1 MYSFDDLAAKFG
13 VSVKTIRRRM
23 NENGIKPVDKDGKTL
38 LFDDHALAVL
48 QDAIQTKWSKH
59 DSVINAGVANIKK
72 SSNTPAESVQV
83 QEGLEQLDK
92 STHTLAG
99 DEYVKAIA
107 NQVTEMLKS
116 DTSVNKAIS
125 LLTVAV
131 NRGRVIDQQHD
142 EMVNEI
148 RRLNDKVDSLYDRLL
163 HNMRNFNYR
172 KMAKINAEEFM
183 KMISK
188 QQNKSNGQIS
198 KQTKKKDKGDD
209 RSQGQGATSPLSIN
223 G

>member
-1 MYSFDDLAAKFG
+1 MHSFDDLAAKFG
-13 VSVKTIRRRM
+13 VSVKTIRWRM

-48 QDAIQTKWSKH
+48 QDVIQTKRSKH
-59 DSVINAGVANIKK
+59 EAVVNAGVANIKK
-72 SSNTPAESVQV
+72 ATNTPSESVQV
-83 QEGLEQLDK
+83 QEGLEQLEN

-99 DEYVKAIA
+99 DEYAKAIA

-131 NRGRVIDQQHD
+131 NRGRIIDQQHD
-142 EMVNEI
+142 ELVAEI
-148 RRLNDKVDSLYDRLL
+148 QRLDDKVDGLYDRLL

-183 KMISK
+183 KMTSK
-188 QQNKSNGQIS
+188 HKGKVSGQAS
-198 KQTKKKDKGDD
+198 KQTKNKKKGSGQDK
-209 RSQGQGATSPLSIN
+209 GQGA
-223 G
+223 

>member
-1 MYSFDDLAAKFG
+1 MHSFDDLAAKFG

-48 QDAIQTKWSKH
+48 QDVIQTKRSKH
-59 DSVINAGVANIKK
+59 EAVVNAGVANINK
-72 SSNTPAESVQV
+72 STNTPAESVQV

-99 DEYVKAIA
+99 DEYAKAIA

-131 NRGRVIDQQHD
+131 NRGRIIDQQHD
-142 EMVNEI
+142 ELVAEI
-148 RRLNDKVDSLYDRLL
+148 RRLDDKVDSLYDRLL

-183 KMISK
+183 KMTSKHKGKVSGQASK
-188 QQNKSNGQIS
+188 QV
-198 KQTKKKDKGDD
+198 KKKEKGGWS
-209 RSQGQGATSPLSIN
+209 R
-223 G
+223 

>member
-1 MYSFDDLAAKFG
+1 MHSFDDLAAKFG

-48 QDAIQTKWSKH
+48 QDVIQTKRSKH
-59 DSVINAGVANIKK
+59 EAVVNAGVANIKK
-72 SSNTPAESVQV
+72 ATNTPSESVQV
-83 QEGLEQLDK
+83 QEGLEQLEN

-99 DEYVKAIA
+99 DEYAKAIA

-131 NRGRVIDQQHD
+131 NRGRIIDQQHD
-142 EMVNEI
+142 ELVAEI

-183 KMISK
+183 KMTSKHKGKVSGQASK
-188 QQNKSNGQIS
+188 QV
-198 KQTKKKDKGDD
+198 KKKEKGGWS
-209 RSQGQGATSPLSIN
+209 R
-223 G
+223 

>member
-1 MYSFDDLAAKFG
+1 MYTVTDLSKKLK

-48 QDAIQTKWSKH
+48 QDVIQTKRSKH
-59 DSVINAGVANIKK
+59 EAVVNAGIANIKK
-72 SSNTPAESVQV
+72 SSNTPAESIQV

-99 DEYVKAIA
+99 DEYAKVIA
-107 NQVTEMLKS
+107 NQVADMLMS
-116 DTSVNKAIS
+116 DASVNKAIN

-131 NRGRVIDQQHD
+131 NRGRIIDQQHD
-142 EMVNEI
+142 ELVAEI
-148 RRLNDKVDSLYDRLL
+148 QRLDDKVDGLYDRLL

-183 KMISK
+183 KMTSKHKGKVSGQASK
-188 QQNKSNGQIS
+188 QV
-198 KQTKKKDKGDD
+198 KKKEKGGGQDK
-209 RSQGQGATSPLSIN
+209 GQGA
-223 G
+223 

>member
-23 NENGIKPVDKDGKTL
+23 NENGIKPADKDGKTL

-48 QDAIQTKWSKH
+48 QDVIQTKRSKH
-59 DSVINAGVANIKK
+59 EAVVNAGLANIKK

-83 QEGLEQLDK
+83 QEGLEQLENA
-92 STHTLAG
+92 THTLAG
-99 DEYVKAIA
+99 DEYAKANA
-107 NQVTEMLKS
+107 NQVADMLMS
-116 DTSVNKAIS
+116 DASVNKAIS

-148 RRLNDKVDSLYDRLL
+148 RRLNDKVDGLYDRLI
-163 HNMRNFNYR
+163 HNMRHFNYR
-172 KMAKINAEEFM
+172 KMAKINAQEFM
-183 KMISK
+183 KVVNK

-209 RSQGQGATSPLSIN
+209 RS
-223 G
+223 

>member
-1 MYSFDDLAAKFG
+1 MHSFDDLAAKFG

-48 QDAIQTKWSKH
+48 QDVIQTKRSKH
-59 DSVINAGVANIKK
+59 EAVVNAGVANINK
-72 SSNTPAESVQV
+72 STNTPAESVQV

-99 DEYVKAIA
+99 DEYAKAIA

-116 DTSVNKAIS
+116 DTSVNKAIG

-131 NRGRVIDQQHD
+131 NRGRIIDQQHD
-142 EMVNEI
+142 ELVAEI
-148 RRLNDKVDSLYDRLL
+148 RRLDDKVDSLYDRLL

-183 KMISK
+183 KMTSKHKGKVSGQASK
-188 QQNKSNGQIS
+188 QV
-198 KQTKKKDKGDD
+198 KKKEKGGWS
-209 RSQGQGATSPLSIN
+209 R
-223 G
+223 

>member
-48 QDAIQTKWSKH
+48 QDVIQTKRSKH
-59 DSVINAGVANIKK
+59 EAVVNAGVANIKK

-99 DEYVKAIA
+99 DEYAKAIA
-107 NQVTEMLKS
+107 NQVAEMLKS

-131 NRGRVIDQQHD
+131 NRGRIIDQQHD
-142 EMVNEI
+142 ELVAEI
-148 RRLNDKVDSLYDRLL
+148 RRLDDKVDSLYDRLL

-188 QQNKSNGQIS
+188 QQDKGNGQAS
-198 KQTKKKDKGDD
+198 KQVKKKEKEGGQDK
-209 RSQGQGATSPLSIN
+209 GQGA
-223 G
+223 

>member
-1 MYSFDDLAAKFG
+1 MHSFDDLAAKFG

-48 QDAIQTKWSKH
+48 QDVIQTKRSKH
-59 DSVINAGVANIKK
+59 EAVVNAGVANIKK
-72 SSNTPAESVQV
+72 ATNTPSESVQV
-83 QEGLEQLDK
+83 QEGLEQLEN

-99 DEYVKAIA
+99 DEYAKAIA

-131 NRGRVIDQQHD
+131 NRGRIIDQQHD
-142 EMVNEI
+142 ELVAEI
-148 RRLNDKVDSLYDRLL
+148 RRLDDKVDGLYDRLL
-163 HNMRNFNYR
+163 HNMRHFNYR
-172 KMAKINAEEFM
+172 KMAQINTQEFL
-183 KMISK
+183 KVVSK
-188 QQNKSNGQIS
+188 QQDKGNGQAS
-198 KQTKKKDKGDD
+198 KQTKKKEKEGGQDK
-209 RSQGQGATSPLSIN
+209 GQGA
-223 G
+223 

>member
-1 MYSFDDLAAKFG
+1 MHSFDDLAAKFG

-48 QDAIQTKWSKH
+48 QDVIQTKRSKH
-59 DSVINAGVANIKK
+59 EAVVNAGVANIKK

-83 QEGLEQLDK
+83 QEGLEQLENA
-92 STHTLAG
+92 THTLAG
-99 DEYVKAIA
+99 DEYAKTIA
-107 NQVTEMLKS
+107 NQVTDILKS
-116 DTSVNKAIS
+116 DASVNKAIS

-183 KMISK
+183 KMTSK
-188 QQNKSNGQIS
+188 QQDKGNGQAS
-198 KQTKKKDKGDD
+198 KQTKNKKKGGGQDK
-209 RSQGQGATSPLSIN
+209 GQGA
-223 G
+223 

>member
-1 MYSFDDLAAKFG
+1 MYSFDDLVAKFG

-48 QDAIQTKWSKH
+48 QDVIQTKQSKH
-59 DSVINAGVANIKK
+59 EAVVNAGLANIKK

-83 QEGLEQLDK
+83 QEGLEQLENA
-92 STHTLAG
+92 THTLAG
-99 DEYVKAIA
+99 DEYAKAIA
-107 NQVTEMLKS
+107 NQVAEMLKS

-131 NRGRVIDQQHD
+131 NRGRIIDQQHD
-142 EMVNEI
+142 ELVAEI
-148 RRLNDKVDSLYDRLL
+148 RRLDDKVDSLYDRLL

-183 KMISK
+183 KMTSKHKGKVSGQASK
-188 QQNKSNGQIS
+188 QV
-198 KQTKKKDKGDD
+198 KKKEKGGWS
-209 RSQGQGATSPLSIN
+209 R
-223 G
+223 

>member
-48 QDAIQTKWSKH
+48 QDVIQTKRSKH
-59 DSVINAGVANIKK
+59 EAVVNAGVANINK
-72 SSNTPAESVQV
+72 STNTPAESVQV

-99 DEYVKAIA
+99 DEYAKAIA

-131 NRGRVIDQQHD
+131 NRGRIIDQQHD
-142 EMVNEI
+142 ELVAEI
-148 RRLNDKVDSLYDRLL
+148 RRLDDKVDSLYDRLL

-188 QQNKSNGQIS
+188 QQDKGNGQAS
-198 KQTKKKDKGDD
+198 KQTKNKKKGSGQDK
-209 RSQGQGATSPLSIN
+209 GQGA
-223 G
+223 

>member
-48 QDAIQTKWSKH
+48 QDVIQTKQSKH
-59 DSVINAGVANIKK
+59 EAVVNAGLANIKK

-83 QEGLEQLDK
+83 QEGLEQLENA
-92 STHTLAG
+92 THTLAG
-99 DEYVKAIA
+99 DEYAKAIA
-107 NQVTEMLKS
+107 NQVAEMLKS

-131 NRGRVIDQQHD
+131 NRGRIIDQQHD
-142 EMVNEI
+142 ELVAEI
-148 RRLNDKVDSLYDRLL
+148 RRLDDKVDSLYDRLL

-183 KMISK
+183 KMTSKHKGKVSGQASK
-188 QQNKSNGQIS
+188 QV
-198 KQTKKKDKGDD
+198 KKKEKGGS
-209 RSQGQGATSPLSIN
+209 R
-223 G
+223 

>member
-1 MYSFDDLAAKFG
+1 MHSFDDLAAKFG

-48 QDAIQTKWSKH
+48 QDVIQTKRSKH
-59 DSVINAGVANIKK
+59 EAVVNAGVANINK
-72 SSNTPAESVQV
+72 STNTPAESVQV
-83 QEGLEQLDK
+83 QEGLEQLENA
-92 STHTLAG
+92 THTLAG
-99 DEYVKAIA
+99 DEYAKAIA

-131 NRGRVIDQQHD
+131 NRGRIIDQQHD
-142 EMVNEI
+142 ELVAEI
-148 RRLNDKVDSLYDRLL
+148 RRLDDKVDSLYDRLL
-163 HNMRNFNYR
+163 HNIRNFNYR

-183 KMISK
+183 KMTSKHKGKVSGQASK
-188 QQNKSNGQIS
+188 QV
-198 KQTKKKDKGDD
+198 KKKEKEGGQDK
-209 RSQGQGATSPLSIN
+209 GQGA
-223 G
+223 

>member
-1 MYSFDDLAAKFG
+1 MHSFDDLAAKFG

-48 QDAIQTKWSKH
+48 QDVIQTKRSKH
-59 DSVINAGVANIKK
+59 EAVVNAGVANIKK
-72 SSNTPAESVQV
+72 ATNTPSESVQV
-83 QEGLEQLDK
+83 QEGLEQLEN

-99 DEYVKAIA
+99 DEYAKAIA

-131 NRGRVIDQQHD
+131 NRGRIIDQQHD
-142 EMVNEI
+142 ELVAEI
-148 RRLNDKVDSLYDRLL
+148 RRLDDKVDSLYDRLL

-183 KMISK
+183 KMTSKHKGKVSGQASK
-188 QQNKSNGQIS
+188 QV
-198 KQTKKKDKGDD
+198 KKKEKGGWS
-209 RSQGQGATSPLSIN
+209 R
-223 G
+223 

>member
-48 QDAIQTKWSKH
+48 QDVIQTKRSKH
-59 DSVINAGVANIKK
+59 EAVVNAGVANIKK
-72 SSNTPAESVQV
+72 ATNTPSESVQV
-83 QEGLEQLDK
+83 QEGLEQLEN

-99 DEYVKAIA
+99 DEYAKAIA
-107 NQVTEMLKS
+107 NQVAEMLKS

-131 NRGRVIDQQHD
+131 NRGRIIDQQHD
-142 EMVNEI
+142 ELVVEI
-148 RRLNDKVDSLYDRLL
+148 RRLDDKVDSLYDRLL

-188 QQNKSNGQIS
+188 QQDKGNGQAS
-198 KQTKKKDKGDD
+198 KQTKNKKKGSGQDK
-209 RSQGQGATSPLSIN
+209 GQGA
-223 G
+223 

>member
-23 NENGIKPVDKDGKTL
+23 NENGIKPVEKDGKTL

-48 QDAIQTKWSKH
+48 QDVIQTKRSKH
-59 DSVINAGVANIKK
+59 EAVVNAGVANIKK
-72 SSNTPAESVQV
+72 ATNTPSESVQV
-83 QEGLEQLDK
+83 QEGLEQLEN

-99 DEYVKAIA
+99 DEYAKAIA

-131 NRGRVIDQQHD
+131 NRGRIIDQQHD
-142 EMVNEI
+142 ELVAEI
-148 RRLNDKVDSLYDRLL
+148 RRLDDKVDSIYDRLL

-183 KMISK
+183 KMTSK
-188 QQNKSNGQIS
+188 REGKVNGQ
-198 KQTKKKDKGDD
+198 KQVKTKEKGSD
-209 RSQGQGATSPLSIN
+209 RNYGQGA
-223 G
+223 

>member
-1 MYSFDDLAAKFG
+1 MHSFDDLAAKFG

-48 QDAIQTKWSKH
+48 QDVIQTKRSKH
-59 DSVINAGVANIKK
+59 EAVVNAGVANINK
-72 SSNTPAESVQV
+72 STNTPAESVQV

-99 DEYVKAIA
+99 DEYAKAIA

-131 NRGRVIDQQHD
+131 NRGRIIDQQHD
-142 EMVNEI
+142 ELVAEI
-148 RRLNDKVDSLYDRLL
+148 RRLDDKVDSLYDRLL

-183 KMISK
+183 KMTSK
-188 QQNKSNGQIS
+188 REGKVNGQ
-198 KQTKKKDKGDD
+198 KQVKTKEKGSD
-209 RSQGQGATSPLSIN
+209 RN
-223 G
+223 

>member
-1 MYSFDDLAAKFG
+1 MHSFDDLAAKFG

-48 QDAIQTKWSKH
+48 QDVIQTKRSKH
-59 DSVINAGVANIKK
+59 EAVVNAGVANINK
-72 SSNTPAESVQV
+72 STNTPAESVQV

-99 DEYVKAIA
+99 DEYAKAIA
-107 NQVTEMLKS
+107 NQVAEMLKS

-131 NRGRVIDQQHD
+131 NRGRIIDQQHD
-142 EMVNEI
+142 ELVAEI

-183 KMISK
+183 KMTSKHKGKVSGQASK
-188 QQNKSNGQIS
+188 QV
-198 KQTKKKDKGDD
+198 KKKEKGGWS
-209 RSQGQGATSPLSIN
+209 R
-223 G
+223 

>member
-1 MYSFDDLAAKFG
+1 MHSFDDLAAKFG

-48 QDAIQTKWSKH
+48 QDVIQTKRSKH
-59 DSVINAGVANIKK
+59 EAVVNAGVANINK
-72 SSNTPAESVQV
+72 STNTPAESVQV
-83 QEGLEQLDK
+83 QERLEQLDK

-99 DEYVKAIA
+99 DEYAKAIA

-131 NRGRVIDQQHD
+131 NRGRIIDQQHD
-142 EMVNEI
+142 ELVAEI
-148 RRLNDKVDSLYDRLL
+148 RRLDDKVDSLYDRLL

-183 KMISK
+183 KMTSK
-188 QQNKSNGQIS
+188 QQDKGNGQAS
-198 KQTKKKDKGDD
+198 KQVKKKEKGSDRDK
-209 RSQGQGATSPLSIN
+209 GQGA
-223 G
+223 

>member
-1 MYSFDDLAAKFG
+1 MYTVTDLSKKLK
-13 VSVKTIRRRM
+13 VSVKTVRRHLK
-23 NENGIKPVDKDGKTL
+23 NNGIQPVDKDGKTSL
-38 LFDDHALAVL
+38 YDDHALAVL
-48 QDAIQTKWSKH
+48 QDAIQTKRSKH
-59 DSVINAGVANIKK
+59 EAVVNAGVANINK
-72 SSNTPAESVQV
+72 STNTPAESVQV

-99 DEYVKAIA
+99 DEYAKAIA

-131 NRGRVIDQQHD
+131 NRGRIIDQQHD

-148 RRLNDKVDSLYDRLL
+148 RRLNDKVDHLYDRLI
-163 HNMRNFNYR
+163 HNMRHFNYR

-188 QQNKSNGQIS
+188 QQDKGNGQAS
-198 KQTKKKDKGDD
+198 KQTKNKKKGGGQDK
-209 RSQGQGATSPLSIN
+209 GQGA
-223 G
+223 

>member
-1 MYSFDDLAAKFG
+1 MHSFDDLAAKFG

-48 QDAIQTKWSKH
+48 QDVIQTKRSKH
-59 DSVINAGVANIKK
+59 EAVVNAGVANIKK
-72 SSNTPAESVQV
+72 ATNTPSESVQV
-83 QEGLEQLDK
+83 QEGLEQLEN

-99 DEYVKAIA
+99 DEYAKAIA
-107 NQVTEMLKS
+107 NQVAEMLKS

-131 NRGRVIDQQHD
+131 NRGRIIDQQHD

-148 RRLNDKVDSLYDRLL
+148 RRLNDKVDHLYDRLI
-163 HNMRNFNYR
+163 HNMRHFNYR

-183 KMISK
+183 KMTSKHKGKVSGQASK
-188 QQNKSNGQIS
+188 QV
-198 KQTKKKDKGDD
+198 KKKEKGGGQDK
-209 RSQGQGATSPLSIN
+209 GQGA
-223 G
+223 

>member
-23 NENGIKPVDKDGKTL
+23 NENGIKPADKDGKTL

-48 QDAIQTKWSKH
+48 QDVIQTKRSKH
-59 DSVINAGVANIKK
+59 EAVVNAGLANIKK

-83 QEGLEQLDK
+83 QEGLEQLENA
-92 STHTLAG
+92 THTLAG
-99 DEYVKAIA
+99 DEYAKAIA

-131 NRGRVIDQQHD
+131 NRGRIIDQQHD
-142 EMVNEI
+142 ELVAEI
-148 RRLNDKVDSLYDRLL
+148 RRLDDKVDSLYDRLL

-183 KMISK
+183 KMTSK
-188 QQNKSNGQIS
+188 QQDKGNGQAS
-198 KQTKKKDKGDD
+198 KQTKNKKKGSGQDK
-209 RSQGQGATSPLSIN
+209 GQGA
-223 G
+223 

>member
-1 MYSFDDLAAKFG
+1 MHSFDDLAAKFG

-48 QDAIQTKWSKH
+48 QDVIQTKRSKH
-59 DSVINAGVANIKK
+59 EAVVNAGVANINK
-72 SSNTPAESVQV
+72 STNTPAESVQV
-83 QEGLEQLDK
+83 QEGLEQLENA
-92 STHTLAG
+92 THTLAG
-99 DEYVKAIA
+99 DEYAKAIA

-131 NRGRVIDQQHD
+131 NRGRIIDQQHD
-142 EMVNEI
+142 ELVAEI
-148 RRLNDKVDSLYDRLL
+148 RRLDDKVDSLYDRLL

-183 KMISK
+183 KMTSK
-188 QQNKSNGQIS
+188 QQDKGNGQAS
-198 KQTKKKDKGDD
+198 KQTKNKKKGSGQDK
-209 RSQGQGATSPLSIN
+209 GQGA
-223 G
+223 

>member
-1 MYSFDDLAAKFG
+1 MHSFDDLAAKFG

-48 QDAIQTKWSKH
+48 QDVIQTKRSKH
-59 DSVINAGVANIKK
+59 EAVVNAGVANINK
-72 SSNTPAESVQV
+72 STNTPAESVQV
-83 QEGLEQLDK
+83 QEGLEQLENA
-92 STHTLAG
+92 THTLAG
-99 DEYVKAIA
+99 DEYAKAIA

-131 NRGRVIDQQHD
+131 NRGRIIDQQHD
-142 EMVNEI
+142 ELVAKI
-148 RRLNDKVDSLYDRLL
+148 RRLDDKVDSLYDRLL

-188 QQNKSNGQIS
+188 QQDKGNGQAS
-198 KQTKKKDKGDD
+198 KQTKNKKKGGGQDK
-209 RSQGQGATSPLSIN
+209 GQGA
-223 G
+223 

>member
-1 MYSFDDLAAKFG
+1 MHSFDDLAAKFG

-48 QDAIQTKWSKH
+48 QDVIQTKRSKH
-59 DSVINAGVANIKK
+59 EAVVNAGVANINK
-72 SSNTPAESVQV
+72 STNTPAESVQV
-83 QEGLEQLDK
+83 QEGLEQLENA
-92 STHTLAG
+92 THTLAG
-99 DEYVKAIA
+99 DEYAKAIA
-107 NQVTEMLKS
+107 NQVAEMLKS

-131 NRGRVIDQQHD
+131 NRGRIIDQQHD
-142 EMVNEI
+142 ELVAEI

-183 KMISK
+183 KMTSKHKGKVSGQASK
-188 QQNKSNGQIS
+188 QV
-198 KQTKKKDKGDD
+198 KKKEKGGGQDK
-209 RSQGQGATSPLSIN
+209 GQGA
-223 G
+223 

>member
-1 MYSFDDLAAKFG
+1 MHSFDDLAAKFG

-48 QDAIQTKWSKH
+48 QDAIQTKRSKH
-59 DSVINAGVANIKK
+59 EAVVNAGVANINK
-72 SSNTPAESVQV
+72 SANTPAESVQV
-83 QEGLEQLDK
+83 QA
-92 STHTLAG
+92 HTLAG
-99 DEYVKAIA
+99 DEYAKTIA
-107 NQVTEMLKS
+107 NQVTDILKS
-116 DTSVNKAIS
+116 DASVNKAIS

-148 RRLNDKVDSLYDRLL
+148 RRLDDKVDSLYDRLL

-183 KMISK
+183 KMTSKHKGKVSGQASK
-188 QQNKSNGQIS
+188 QV
-198 KQTKKKDKGDD
+198 KKKEKGGGQDK
-209 RSQGQGATSPLSIN
+209 GQGA
-223 G
+223 

>member
-1 MYSFDDLAAKFG
+1 MHSFDDLAAKFG

-48 QDAIQTKWSKH
+48 QDVIQTKRSKH
-59 DSVINAGVANIKK
+59 EAVVNAGVANINK
-72 SSNTPAESVQV
+72 STNTPAESVQV
-83 QEGLEQLDK
+83 QERLEQLDK

-99 DEYVKAIA
+99 DEYAKAIA
-107 NQVTEMLKS
+107 NQVAEMLKS

-131 NRGRVIDQQHD
+131 NRGRIIDQQHD
-142 EMVNEI
+142 ELVAEI
-148 RRLNDKVDSLYDRLL
+148 RRLDDKVDSLYDRLL

-183 KMISK
+183 KMTSKHKGKVSGQASK
-188 QQNKSNGQIS
+188 QV
-198 KQTKKKDKGDD
+198 KKKEKGGGQDK
-209 RSQGQGATSPLSIN
+209 GQGA
-223 G
+223 

>member
-23 NENGIKPVDKDGKTL
+23 NENGIKPADKDGKTL

-48 QDAIQTKWSKH
+48 QDVIQTKRSKH
-59 DSVINAGVANIKK
+59 EAVVNAGLANIKK

-83 QEGLEQLDK
+83 QEGLEQLENA
-92 STHTLAG
+92 THTLAG
-99 DEYVKAIA
+99 DEYAKAIA
-107 NQVTEMLKS
+107 NQVADMLMS
-116 DTSVNKAIS
+116 DASVNKAIS

-148 RRLNDKVDSLYDRLL
+148 RRLNDKVDGLYDRLI
-163 HNMRNFNYR
+163 HNMRHFNYR
-172 KMAKINAEEFM
+172 KMAKINAQEFM
-183 KMISK
+183 KVVNK

-209 RSQGQGATSPLSIN
+209 RS
-223 G
+223 

>member
-1 MYSFDDLAAKFG
+1 MHSFDDLAAKFG

-48 QDAIQTKWSKH
+48 QDVIQTKRSKH
-59 DSVINAGVANIKK
+59 EAVVNAGVANINK
-72 SSNTPAESVQV
+72 STNTPAESVQV
-83 QEGLEQLDK
+83 QEGLEQLENA
-92 STHTLAG
+92 THTLAG
-99 DEYVKAIA
+99 DEYAKTIA
-107 NQVTEMLKS
+107 NQVTGILKS
-116 DTSVNKAIS
+116 DASVNKAIS

-131 NRGRVIDQQHD
+131 NRGRIIDQQHD
-142 EMVNEI
+142 ELVAEI
-148 RRLNDKVDSLYDRLL
+148 RRLDDKVDSLYDRLL

-188 QQNKSNGQIS
+188 QQDKGNGQAS
-198 KQTKKKDKGDD
+198 KQTKNKKKGGGQDK
-209 RSQGQGATSPLSIN
+209 GQGA
-223 G
+223 

>member
-48 QDAIQTKWSKH
+48 QDAIQTKRSKH
-59 DSVINAGVANIKK
+59 EAVVNAGVANINK
-72 SSNTPAESVQV
+72 STNTPAELVQV

-99 DEYVKAIA
+99 DEYAKAIA

-131 NRGRVIDQQHD
+131 NRGRIIDQQHD
-142 EMVNEI
+142 ELVAEI
-148 RRLNDKVDSLYDRLL
+148 RRLDDKVDSLYDRLL

-183 KMISK
+183 KMTSK
-188 QQNKSNGQIS
+188 QQDKGNGQAS
-198 KQTKKKDKGDD
+198 KQTKNKKKGSGQDK
-209 RSQGQGATSPLSIN
+209 GQGA
-223 G
+223 

>member
-48 QDAIQTKWSKH
+48 QDVIQTKQSKH
-59 DSVINAGVANIKK
+59 EAVVNAGLANIKK

-83 QEGLEQLDK
+83 QEGLEQLENA
-92 STHTLAG
+92 THTLAG
-99 DEYVKAIA
+99 DEYAKAIA
-107 NQVTEMLKS
+107 NQVAEMLKS

-131 NRGRVIDQQHD
+131 NRGRIIDQQHD
-142 EMVNEI
+142 ELVAEI
-148 RRLNDKVDSLYDRLL
+148 RRLDDKVDSLYDQLL

-183 KMISK
+183 KMTSKHKGKVSGQASK
-188 QQNKSNGQIS
+188 QV
-198 KQTKKKDKGDD
+198 KKKEKGGWS
-209 RSQGQGATSPLSIN
+209 R
-223 G
+223 

>member
-48 QDAIQTKWSKH
+48 QDVIQTKRSKH
-59 DSVINAGVANIKK
+59 EAVVNAGVANINK
-72 SSNTPAESVQV
+72 STNTPAESVQV
-83 QEGLEQLDK
+83 QEGLEQLENA
-92 STHTLAG
+92 THTLAG
-99 DEYVKAIA
+99 DEYAKAIA

-131 NRGRVIDQQHD
+131 NRGRIIDQQHD
-142 EMVNEI
+142 ELVAEI
-148 RRLNDKVDSLYDRLL
+148 RRLDDKVDSLYDRLL

-188 QQNKSNGQIS
+188 QQDKGNGQAS
-198 KQTKKKDKGDD
+198 KQTKNKKKGSGQDK
-209 RSQGQGATSPLSIN
+209 GQGA
-223 G
+223 

>member
-1 MYSFDDLAAKFG
+1 MHSFDDLAAKFG

-48 QDAIQTKWSKH
+48 QDVIQTKRSKH
-59 DSVINAGVANIKK
+59 EAVVNAGVANINK
-72 SSNTPAESVQV
+72 STNTPAESVQV

-99 DEYVKAIA
+99 DEYAKAIA
-107 NQVTEMLKS
+107 NQVAEMLKS

-131 NRGRVIDQQHD
+131 NRGRIIDQQHD
-142 EMVNEI
+142 ELVAEI

-183 KMISK
+183 KMTSK
-188 QQNKSNGQIS
+188 QQDKGNGQAS
-198 KQTKKKDKGDD
+198 KQTKNKKKGSGQDK
-209 RSQGQGATSPLSIN
+209 GQGA
-223 G
+223 

>member
-1 MYSFDDLAAKFG
+1 MHSFDDLAAKFG

-48 QDAIQTKWSKH
+48 QDVIQTKRSKH
-59 DSVINAGVANIKK
+59 EAVVNAGVANIKK
-72 SSNTPAESVQV
+72 ATNTPSESVQV
-83 QEGLEQLDK
+83 QEGLEQLEN

-99 DEYVKAIA
+99 DEYAKAIA

-131 NRGRVIDQQHD
+131 NRGRIIDQQHD
-142 EMVNEI
+142 ELVAEI
-148 RRLNDKVDSLYDRLL
+148 RRLDDKVDSLYDRLL

-183 KMISK
+183 KMTSK
-188 QQNKSNGQIS
+188 QQDKGNGQAS
-198 KQTKKKDKGDD
+198 KQTKNKKKGSGQDK
-209 RSQGQGATSPLSIN
+209 GQGA
-223 G
+223 

>member
-1 MYSFDDLAAKFG
+1 MHSFDDLAAKFG

-48 QDAIQTKWSKH
+48 QDVIQTKRSKH
-59 DSVINAGVANIKK
+59 EAVVNAGVANINK
-72 SSNTPAESVQV
+72 STNTPAESVQV

-99 DEYVKAIA
+99 DEYAKAIA

-131 NRGRVIDQQHD
+131 NRGRIIDQQHD
-142 EMVNEI
+142 ELVAEI

-183 KMISK
+183 KMTSKHKGKVSGQASK
-188 QQNKSNGQIS
+188 QV
-198 KQTKKKDKGDD
+198 KKKEKGGWS
-209 RSQGQGATSPLSIN
+209 R
-223 G
+223 